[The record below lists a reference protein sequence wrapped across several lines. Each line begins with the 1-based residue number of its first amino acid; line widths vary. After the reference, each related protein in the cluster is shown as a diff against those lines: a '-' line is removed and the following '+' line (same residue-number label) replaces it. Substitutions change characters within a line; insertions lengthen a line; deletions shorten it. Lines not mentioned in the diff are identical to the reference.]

1 MIDLGESTNMTATDS
16 ASSLA
21 KFANITNMAADKY
34 SNLGSVIVDLGN
46 NFATTESDIVAMGTR
61 LAASGELVGLSQ
73 AQIMAL
79 AAAMSSV
86 GVEAEAGGSAMSKL
100 LKNIQVAVET
110 GGKSLTK
117 YAKVA
122 GMTGDKFKKAFGEDA
137 LEQRVRL
144 SPG

>member
-1 MIDLGESTNMTATDS
+1 
-16 ASSLA
+16 
-21 KFANITNMAADKY
+21 MAADKY

-122 GMTGDKFKKAFGEDA
+122 GMTGDTFKKAFGEDA